1 MRMIISVKLFMLIII
16 SIKKLH
22 LVIITVK
29 HFYAH
34 NYFSNNFS
42 HYSTCRSAE
51 SHIVSVS
58 IFRALMLSAYVSNV
72 IILSV
77 MAPINSL
84 KT

>member
-1 MRMIISVKLFMLIII
+1 MMRMIVSVKLFMLIII
-16 SIKKLH
+16 SIKNLH

-34 NYFSNNFS
+34 NNFS

-51 SHIVSVS
+51 SHVVSVS
-58 IFRALMLSAYVSNV
+58 VFSVIMLSAYVSNV
-72 IILSV
+72 IMLSV